1 MELEEP
7 PAALMA
13 AATVNLP
20 AIVLSGGPMLDG
32 NYKGKL
38 AGSGTIVWEARKLLS
53 KGKINYDEFMDMVSA
68 AAPSIGHCNTMG
80 TASSMNSVAEAL
92 GMSLPG
98 YAIIPAPY
106 REREQ
111 ISFDTGKRIVGMVH
125 EDLKPSKIMTRKAF
139 ENAVIVASAIGGSS
153 NCTTHLTA
161 IAKHMGI
168 KFDLS
173 NWQKLGHEI
182 PLLVNC
188 QPAGEYLMESF
199 YRAGGIPAIMKE
211 LIKNKKIH
219 TNIITVTGKTVKE
232 NLKRKIEVNRKVIK
246 TFEESLTENAGFLVL
261 KGNFFSSAIMKTSVI
276 SSEFRERYLSDPK
289 HPNVFKGKA
298 VVFEGP
304 EDYHNRIN
312 SKKLKITEKSILI
325 IRGCGPVGYPGAAEV
340 VNMQPPDRLLK
351 KGINA
356 LPTLGDGRQSGTSES
371 PSILHVSPE
380 SAVGGDLAIIKTGD
394 NMCIDLN
401 KRRVDLLISKIEFK
415 KRRKK
420 IKVIKFDNQTPWQ
433 EISRSNVGQLEDGAC
448 IRSRGLENNL
458 AENFDV
464 TFNKNDEPIPYE
476 KLIDLANQYDGRVV
490 SGWDKFDENFFNK
503 MKGKL
508 KIIATFSVGYDHI
521 NINSA
526 KEKNIVIT
534 NTPDVL
540 NDAVAEITIF
550 LMLAACR
557 KAYEGVNLVKSDN
570 WKKVKIDFVNF
581 VMGQSMT
588 GKTLGI
594 IGLGRIGRI
603 VAKRAKGFGMKIIY
617 HNRNKLSDKLE
628 DGAKYY
634 NTLNSMMPDCDFVS
648 IHTPATSET
657 KNILN
662 SEAINLLPKH
672 AIVINTSRG
681 STLDD
686 EALIEALQNNK
697 IYAAGLDVFVDEPNV
712 DERYLKLDNC
722 FLLPHIGSSN
732 YETRDAMAMLAVIN
746 INAFFKNDPLPTKVK

>member
-1 MELEEP
+1 MKKKNLRSAQWFNNPKDPEMTALYLERYLNYGLTRKELQSGNPIIGIAQSGSDLSPCNRHFLSLSKRIKDGIRRAGGIPMEFPTHPIQETGKRPTAMLDRNLSYLSLVEVLYGYP
-7 PAALMA
+7 IDGVVLTTGCDKTTPAALMA

-98 YAIIPAPY
+98 CAVIPAPY

-153 NCTTHLTA
+153 NCTIHLTA

-246 TFEESLTENAGFLVL
+246 TFEESLTENAGFLVM

-312 SKKLKITEKSILI
+312 TKKLKITEKSILI

-401 KRRVDLLISKIEFK
+401 KRRVDLLISKTEFK

-448 IRSRGLENNL
+448 IRSRGLYIDIAEKKGIPRNN
-458 AENFDV
+458 
-464 TFNKNDEPIPYE
+464 
-476 KLIDLANQYDGRVV
+476 
-490 SGWDKFDENFFNK
+490 
-503 MKGKL
+503 
-508 KIIATFSVGYDHI
+508 H
-521 NINSA
+521 
-526 KEKNIVIT
+526 
-534 NTPDVL
+534 
-540 NDAVAEITIF
+540 
-550 LMLAACR
+550 
-557 KAYEGVNLVKSDN
+557 
-570 WKKVKIDFVNF
+570 
-581 VMGQSMT
+581 
-588 GKTLGI
+588 
-594 IGLGRIGRI
+594 
-603 VAKRAKGFGMKIIY
+603 
-617 HNRNKLSDKLE
+617 
-628 DGAKYY
+628 
-634 NTLNSMMPDCDFVS
+634 
-648 IHTPATSET
+648 
-657 KNILN
+657 
-662 SEAINLLPKH
+662 
-672 AIVINTSRG
+672 
-681 STLDD
+681 
-686 EALIEALQNNK
+686 
-697 IYAAGLDVFVDEPNV
+697 
-712 DERYLKLDNC
+712 
-722 FLLPHIGSSN
+722 
-732 YETRDAMAMLAVIN
+732 
-746 INAFFKNDPLPTKVK
+746 

>member
-1 MELEEP
+1 MKKKNLRSAQWFNNPKDPEMTALYLERYLNYGLTRKELQSGNPIIGIAQSGSDLSPCNRHFLSLSKRIKDGIRRAGGIPMEFPTHPIQETGKRPTAMLDRNLSYLSLVEVLYGYP
-7 PAALMA
+7 IDGVVLTTGCDKTTPAALMA
-13 AATVNLP
+13 AATVNIP

-92 GMSLPG
+92 GISLPG
-98 YAIIPAPY
+98 CAIIPAPY

-153 NCTTHLTA
+153 NCTIHLIA

-173 NWQKLGHEI
+173 NWQKLGHKI

-211 LIKNKKIH
+211 LMKNKKIH
-219 TNIITVTGKTVKE
+219 TNVITVSGKTIKE

-246 TFEESLTENAGFLVL
+246 TFKDNLTQNAGFLIM

-276 SSEFRERYLSDPK
+276 SNEFRERYLSNPK
-289 HPNVFKGKA
+289 HLNVFKGKA
-298 VVFEGP
+298 IVFEGP
-304 EDYHNRIN
+304 EDYHKRIN
-312 SKKLKITEKSILI
+312 SKKLKIDEKSILI

-380 SAVGGDLAIIKTGD
+380 SAVGGDLAIIRNGD
-394 NMCIDLN
+394 NICIDLN
-401 KRRVDLLISKIEFK
+401 KRRVDLLISKAEFI

-420 IKVIKFDNQTPWQ
+420 KKILKLNNQTPWQ

-448 IRSRGLENNL
+448 IRSRSLYMDIAKKKGIPRNN
-458 AENFDV
+458 
-464 TFNKNDEPIPYE
+464 
-476 KLIDLANQYDGRVV
+476 
-490 SGWDKFDENFFNK
+490 
-503 MKGKL
+503 
-508 KIIATFSVGYDHI
+508 H
-521 NINSA
+521 
-526 KEKNIVIT
+526 
-534 NTPDVL
+534 
-540 NDAVAEITIF
+540 
-550 LMLAACR
+550 
-557 KAYEGVNLVKSDN
+557 
-570 WKKVKIDFVNF
+570 
-581 VMGQSMT
+581 
-588 GKTLGI
+588 
-594 IGLGRIGRI
+594 
-603 VAKRAKGFGMKIIY
+603 
-617 HNRNKLSDKLE
+617 
-628 DGAKYY
+628 
-634 NTLNSMMPDCDFVS
+634 
-648 IHTPATSET
+648 
-657 KNILN
+657 
-662 SEAINLLPKH
+662 
-672 AIVINTSRG
+672 
-681 STLDD
+681 
-686 EALIEALQNNK
+686 
-697 IYAAGLDVFVDEPNV
+697 
-712 DERYLKLDNC
+712 
-722 FLLPHIGSSN
+722 
-732 YETRDAMAMLAVIN
+732 
-746 INAFFKNDPLPTKVK
+746 